1 MATLAYRP
9 LSARQPPTSQA
20 TYSQEPRFSNRQ
32 RSFSAV
38 ALPHEFGRAAPSF
51 MSIPGGT
58 AGLNSEAQQIW
69 ESLMTLHCSR
79 YTPLSSH
86 LARALPLLTH
96 PSLPLPPALQI
107 LIFTSSLTP
116 SLRALILSQHPNLTT
131 LDEAVGAARLAERA
145 KQRMD
150 WIGRTMTALEVT
162 SPKESYM
169 PSVMQRPSPSRP
181 SSSRPSSGSI
191 SGGRPYSRRPST
203 ATTTSTPSPSLSR
216 PRSSRKR
223 SYDDDEEDSVRS
235 HRKKKVKMHLTC
247 DPNCTRHSHD
257 HALDEERPGSSESS
271 SLSDKSTRSGMDAL
285 ADAAVEAARE
295 QLQRL

>member
-1 MATLAYRP
+1 MATLAHRP
-9 LSARQPPTSQA
+9 LTARPTLTPTAS
-20 TYSQEPRFSNRQ
+20 YSHEQRFVNRQ

-38 ALPHEFGRAAPSF
+38 ALPHNDFDRSAQGF
-51 MSIPGGT
+51 MSIPHT
-58 AGLNSEAQQIW
+58 AAGLNSEAQHIW

-107 LIFTSSLTP
+107 LIFTSSLAP
-116 SLRALILSQHPNLTT
+116 SLRALILSQHPHLET

-150 WIGRTMTALEVT
+150 WIGRTMDALEVT
-162 SPKESYM
+162 SPKASYM
-169 PSVMQRPSPSRP
+169 PSVMQQPSSGRP
-181 SSSRPSSGSI
+181 SSSRPSSGSY
-191 SGGRPYSRRPST
+191 SGGRPSTGRPSSS
-203 ATTTSTPSPSLSR
+203 TTHSTPSPSFSQ
-216 PRSSRKR
+216 PRSARKR
-223 SYDDDEEDSVRS
+223 SYDEDDDSFRS

-257 HALDEERPGSSESS
+257 HELDEERPGSSESS
-271 SLSDKSTRSGMDAL
+271 HYSDKSTRSGMDAL